1 MKKNLYKEYKKKKEI
16 KEQFDEEIIFNE
28 DNFIIKLFLF
38 LFGVFNKIFSIL
50 FYIGIIILCSIGATF
65 IANKLGIINIF

>member
-38 LFGVFNKIFSIL
+38 LFGVFNYPIFD
-50 FYIGIIILCSIGATF
+50 
-65 IANKLGIINIF
+65 

>member
-28 DNFIIKLFLF
+28 DSFIIKLFLF
-38 LFGVFNKIFSIL
+38 LFEVFNKIFSIL

>member
-1 MKKNLYKEYKKKKEI
+1 MKRDLFKEYKKNKLRDKEV
-16 KEQFDEEIIFNE
+16 
-28 DNFIIKLFLF
+28 
-38 LFGVFNKIFSIL
+38 VFNKIFSIL